1 MDLDKER
8 EQLKSQF
15 SKIKASYKNAYFKG
29 LRAGWRPED
38 ESTFRYSA
46 KACENDI
53 DYKKLEDME
62 KEIELIYSK
71 VYQKG
76 YNKMK

>member
-29 LRAGWRPED
+29 LRAGWTARD
-38 ESTFRYSA
+38 ITCVSYSA
-46 KACENDI
+46 KVCENDI